1 MELTKEFSPEQ
12 YEFALESWTFLDFS
26 GLTPHFTSLFGDV
39 FFQAPD
45 QSWWYLDLVGGT
57 LLPEWPNAVEMVE
70 ELQTER
76 GQDQYLLGTIA
87 LAGAKDGLEL
97 APTQVYDF
105 LVSPLQGGRIEA
117 QNLIVADFITAVN
130 LIGTL
135 HAEIQAR
142 MGEDEDTDAVFDALP
157 GATAGGATAGGADT
171 ADGPAA

>member
-12 YEFALESWTFLDFS
+12 YEFALESWTFLDFT

-45 QSWWYLDLVGGT
+45 ASWWYLDLVGGT
-57 LLPEWPNAVEMVE
+57 LLPEWPDAQEMVD

-87 LAGAKDGLEL
+87 LAAAADGLVPAE
-97 APTQVYDF
+97 TQVYDF
-105 LVSPLQGGRIEA
+105 LESPLAGGRIET
-117 QNLIVADFITAVN
+117 QNVILADFITAVN

-142 MGEDEDTDAVFDALP
+142 HAADDEDSDALFDALP
-157 GATAGGATAGGADT
+157 GVE
-171 ADGPAA
+171 GPAD

>member
-12 YEFALESWTFLDFS
+12 YEFALESWTFLDFT
-26 GLTPHFTSLFGDV
+26 GLTPHFTSLFGDI

-45 QSWWYLDLVGGT
+45 ESWWYLDLVGGT

-87 LAGAKDGLEL
+87 LAAANDGLVPAE
-97 APTQVYDF
+97 TQVYDF
-105 LVSPLQGGRIEA
+105 LHSPLQGGRIET
-117 QNLIVADFITAVN
+117 QNVILADFISAVN

-142 MGEDEDTDAVFDALP
+142 MADDDADTDAVFDALP
-157 GATAGGATAGGADT
+157 GADS
-171 ADGPAA
+171 D

>member
-45 QSWWYLDLVGGT
+45 ASWWYLDLVAGT
-57 LLPEWPNAVEMVE
+57 LLPEWPTAQEMVDD
-70 ELQTER
+70 LQTEP

-87 LAGAKDGLEL
+87 LAAAGNGLVL
-97 APTQVYDF
+97 AATQVYDF
-105 LVSPLQGGRIEA
+105 LQSPLAGGRIET
-117 QNLIVADFITAVN
+117 QNVILADFITAVN

-135 HAEIQAR
+135 HAEIQVRAA
-142 MGEDEDTDAVFDALP
+142 EDDADIDAAFDALP
-157 GATAGGATAGGADT
+157 DVDGGSS
-171 ADGPAA
+171 

>member
-26 GLTPHFTSLFGDV
+26 GLTPRFTSLFGDV
-39 FFQAPD
+39 FFEAPD
-45 QSWWYLDLVGGT
+45 ASWWYLDLVGGT
-57 LLPEWPNAVEMVE
+57 LLPEWPNAQEMVD

-87 LAGAKDGLEL
+87 LAAAGNGLVLGE
-97 APTQVYDF
+97 TQVYDF
-105 LVSPLQGGRIEA
+105 LQSPLSGGRIET
-117 QNLIVADFITAVN
+117 QNVILADFITAVN

-142 MGEDEDTDAVFDALP
+142 NAADDDASDEVFDALP
-157 GATAGGATAGGADT
+157 GADGGPTD
-171 ADGPAA
+171 